1 MLRELYYIPQWQG
14 SCSELTA
21 AAHPRNVHLGD
32 KWFPGSPP
40 LGTSCLCCL
49 VLYRGA
55 DKSFAR
61 PGRKQANVSVRITW
75 ISFGAFLCRK
85 KLDDSSR
92 LDVVEIASVPDMLQ
106 SFFPYWLGEGLIST
120 LVKQTF
126 GDLVVVLLKMWR
138 CGARVVPDVVKVKGR
153 SDFIIR
159 VLNC

>member
-1 MLRELYYIPQWQG
+1 
-14 SCSELTA
+14 
-21 AAHPRNVHLGD
+21 V
-32 KWFPGSPP
+32 FPPP
-40 LGTSCLCCL
+40 PKKKKKNFFFF
-49 VLYRGA
+49 RGGGFFSA
-55 DKSFAR
+55 PL
-61 PGRKQANVSVRITW
+61 PG
-75 ISFGAFLCRK
+75 GGGGGG
-85 KLDDSSR
+85 LDDSSR
-92 LDVVEIASVPDMLQ
+92 LDVVEIARVPDMLQ